1 MITPYLRPP
10 ALPGRF
16 FWPRPVRSSPA
27 SIRRERRLKVCETR
41 RPACNDI
48 AQHAEYQYAS
58 QVSLPPESFVKDAH
72 DMPGHLARRF
82 QQIAVAVFLAEIEEA
97 GYDLTPVQYAAL
109 AAVSANHGID
119 QVTLAGLIAYDRTTI
134 TGVVD
139 RLVQKG
145 LVARHESSRDRRARE
160 LKITD
165 AGRRTL
171 RSVTPAVEAAQ
182 RILLRGLT
190 EKEAKELVRLLQKA
204 IAAGNELS
212 RAPLRDA
219 ATG

>member
-1 MITPYLRPP
+1 MRNT
-10 ALPGRF
+10 
-16 FWPRPVRSSPA
+16 
-27 SIRRERRLKVCETR
+27 
-41 RPACNDI
+41 
-48 AQHAEYQYAS
+48 
-58 QVSLPPESFVKDAH
+58 H

-82 QQIAVAVFLAEIEEA
+82 QQIAVAVFLTEVEKT
-97 GYDLTPVQYAAL
+97 GHDVTPVQYAAL
-109 AAVSANHGID
+109 VAVGANPGID

-145 LVARHESSRDRRARE
+145 FVARHESSRDRRARE

-165 AGRRTL
+165 PGRRIL

-182 RILLRGLT
+182 ATMMRGLT

-212 RAPLRDA
+212 RAPLREA
-219 ATG
+219 AAV